1 MSYETIQVNDADGVR
16 TITLNRPD
24 AMNSVNSAMTKELAK
39 ELKGIARDASVRCLV
54 ITGAG
59 KAFCVGQDLKEAIG
73 GDRPMDFAARLRA
86 GYNPVVEAL
95 TSLRVPT
102 IASINGAA
110 AGAGWSLALACD
122 YRICASRVKFVSAFS
137 NIGLVPDSGMTWTL
151 PRLVGYA
158 KALEIAWMS
167 EPITAE
173 SAQQMGLVNRVVEDD
188 NLAAE
193 TTALA
198 EKLAKRPTKGL
209 VLTRQAMM
217 AGMTNNKSAQLEYE
231 AMLQSIAGRTKDYD
245 EGVKA
250 FIEKRQPEFAGE

>member
-1 MSYETIQVNDADGVR
+1 MSYETIQITDANNVR
-16 TITLNRPD
+16 TIALNRPD
-24 AMNSVNSAMTKELAK
+24 AMNSVNGAMTKELAK
-39 ELKGIARDASVRCLV
+39 ELKGIAREKSVRCLV
-54 ITGAG
+54 LTGAG
-59 KAFCVGQDLKEAIG
+59 KAFCVGQDLKEATAG
-73 GDRPMDFAARLRA
+73 KQPMDFAARLRA

-95 TSLRVPT
+95 AHLRVPT

-122 YRICASRVKFVSAFS
+122 YRIASSRVKFVSAFS
-137 NIGLVPDSGMTWTL
+137 NIGLVPDSAMTWTL

-173 SAQQMGLVNRVVEDD
+173 TAQQWGLVNRVVEDE

-193 TTALA
+193 TAKLA
-198 EKLAKRPTKGL
+198 ESLARRATKGL

-217 AGMTNNKSAQLEYE
+217 AGMTNDIGTQLEYE
-231 AMLQSIAGRTKDYD
+231 AMLQSIAGQSKDYA